1 MSTSS
6 SMNTYTY
13 GSVVEGSIDGGDGSN
28 VTGDDEAK
36 FHWTTETIVQ
46 SMVLFFLAGCAEII
60 GGWMVWYDFI
70 VIAFVVSSSYIPWY
84 IISNQN
90 VCNI

>member
-1 MSTSS
+1 MAS
-6 SMNTYTY
+6 YTY
-13 GSVVEGSIDGGDGSN
+13 GSVVDGNIDCGDGSN
-28 VTGDDEAK
+28 VLLDDGRQEGGGTGDDGVT

-70 VIAFVVSSSYIPWY
+70 LIAFVVSSS
-84 IISNQN
+84 
-90 VCNI
+90 CNP

>member
-13 GSVVEGSIDGGDGSN
+13 GSVVDGNIDGGDGSN
-28 VTGDDEAK
+28 VLVTGDDEAK

-70 VIAFVVSSSYIPWY
+70 LIAFVVSSS
-84 IISNQN
+84 
-90 VCNI
+90 CNP